1 MRDVATDV
9 FASLL
14 DALEVAHADDP
25 VEAAVRRSGFAE
37 LSGEPP
43 ARSPGVIAIRSII
56 GSERTDL
63 RVGSAARGA
72 R

>member
-1 MRDVATDV
+1 MRDVATDI

-43 ARSPGVIAIRSII
+43 ARSPGVNSHPEHYRQRADRPS
-56 GSERTDL
+56 GRF
-63 RVGSAARGA
+63 GGPRG
-72 R
+72 